1 MIATKVRLG
10 SLSRSSTNSNPK
22 KKKSRL
28 VSCFRSVINNKDNNY
43 CDFVQKDD
51 VVAVAVAVE
60 DVAVE
65 AVAVAVAVFALSLLF
80 VQLGLL
86 RLECAPSD
94 VPCRVALLYS
104 PFFSPS
110 ILHHSLNRLNSGRS
124 RRVPQERGIAQ
135 HVLVPRSLK
144 DADASTPQ

>member
-60 DVAVE
+60 DVVVVVDDVVDDDIPSRVIKSISIGERIQE
-65 AVAVAVAVFALSLLF
+65 AKLLKRF
-80 VQLGLL
+80 
-86 RLECAPSD
+86 
-94 VPCRVALLYS
+94 
-104 PFFSPS
+104 
-110 ILHHSLNRLNSGRS
+110 
-124 RRVPQERGIAQ
+124 
-135 HVLVPRSLK
+135 
-144 DADASTPQ
+144 